1 MNTPIGTFHV
11 SRPAVYGEQNLKVVL
26 HSDYLAA
33 MAAASAYDEEK
44 ERALFEGEFPYVS
57 HSGSY
62 DSWVSRWKYTHEA
75 VDSLWF
81 GWLACAKARAK
92 AAGCL

>member
-26 HSDYLAA
+26 HTDHLAA
-33 MAAASAYDEEK
+33 MAAASAYDEAA
-44 ERALFEGEFPYVS
+44 ERKAAFEACPA
-57 HSGSY
+57 SGCDWGSF
-62 DSWVSRWKYTHEA
+62 WQGWK
-75 VDSLWF
+75 L
-81 GWLACAKARAK
+81 CAKARAK